1 MRTVDGAGRAVNTS
15 RPSLVSSLSTI
26 PEIINV
32 LILLRRER
40 ERGRERGFLT
50 WKAGRNDTCDTVE
63 YVYTEENFRNVWLI
77 KFQVLCV

>member
-1 MRTVDGAGRAVNTS
+1 MRTVGGAGRAVNTS
-15 RPSLVSSLSTI
+15 RPSLVNSLSTI

-40 ERGRERGFLT
+40 ERERGFLSR
-50 WKAGRNDTCDTVE
+50 KAGRNDTCDTVE